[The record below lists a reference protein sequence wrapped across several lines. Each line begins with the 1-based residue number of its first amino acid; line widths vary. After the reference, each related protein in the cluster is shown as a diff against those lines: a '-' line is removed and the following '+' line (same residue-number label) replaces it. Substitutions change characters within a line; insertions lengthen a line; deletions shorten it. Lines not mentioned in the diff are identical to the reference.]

1 MVNSEECAIL
11 VLSCDKNESLLN
23 IFFDFFHKNWPDC
36 PFDCFLGIEKKNLK
50 FDKVL
55 TLNSSISSFSGRL
68 MNYCKLINR
77 KYIMIVLDDFILED
91 VVDNCIIE
99 KYYEIM
105 RKDDLISNL
114 TLAWIAGVVDRE
126 YAPDIIK
133 QKWYGNYLVN
143 MQVGFWR
150 TDELIKLLR
159 DTENAWQ
166 AELYGSIRARK
177 NKDRKFLYLKDDDMM
192 PYKYNRGWLVVK
204 GSWNANEIKRLKLEK
219 YVKDF
224 LDGKKIL
231 YDNFGRISK
240 IQSAKIRIG
249 VGSRKILSHIGFYM

>member
-1 MVNSEECAIL
+1 M
-11 VLSCDKNESLLN
+11 
-23 IFFDFFHKNWPDC
+23 
-36 PFDCFLGIEKKNLK
+36 
-50 FDKVL
+50 
-55 TLNSSISSFSGRL
+55 
-68 MNYCKLINR
+68 
-77 KYIMIVLDDFILED
+77 
-91 VVDNCIIE
+91 
-99 KYYEIM
+99 
-105 RKDDLISNL
+105 
-114 TLAWIAGVVDRE
+114 
-126 YAPDIIK
+126 
-133 QKWYGNYLVN
+133 
-143 MQVGFWR
+143 
-150 TDELIKLLR
+150 R

-224 LDGKKIL
+224 LDGKNIL